1 MSRGHYI
8 TELKTARSQ
17 RRKLVTMREKL
28 IVMAGEWDG
37 LSGAQETE
45 TELLLESL
53 NEHLSR
59 LDDDIAM
66 WKNGVKA
73 KAVFKGSTGTKG
85 DIPGF
90 FS

>member
-1 MSRGHYI
+1 MSRGHFV

-28 IVMAGEWDG
+28 IVMAAEWDG

-45 TELLLESL
+45 TERLLESL

-66 WKNGVKA
+66 WKNGGGGEGY
-73 KAVFKGSTGTKG
+73 F
-85 DIPGF
+85 
-90 FS
+90 

>member
-28 IVMAGEWDG
+28 IVMAAEWDG

-45 TELLLESL
+45 VEQLVRSL
-53 NEHLSR
+53 DEHLSR
-59 LDDDIAM
+59 LDEDIDC
-66 WKNGVKA
+66 WRSG
-73 KAVFKGSTGTKG
+73 G
-85 DIPGF
+85 DAGEE
-90 FS
+90 

>member
-28 IVMAGEWDG
+28 IVMAAEWDG

-45 TELLLESL
+45 TERLLESL

-66 WKNGVKA
+66 WKNGGEGEGY
-73 KAVFKGSTGTKG
+73 F
-85 DIPGF
+85 
-90 FS
+90 